1 MFTDECLKYVD
12 VETLCDVLEIDVE
25 DILAAFPD
33 KIDEHLE
40 KLKELFDNE
49 QIQAQASN
57 GSKD

>member
-49 QIQAQASN
+49 QVQAQASN
-57 GSKD
+57 GYKD

>member
-40 KLKELFDNE
+40 KLKELFDNDQRVCE
-49 QIQAQASN
+49 QIMAH
-57 GSKD
+57 

>member
-40 KLKELFDNE
+40 KLKELFNND
-49 QIQAQASN
+49 
-57 GSKD
+57 